1 MGQLFS
7 SDWSGHLP
15 WRSKYYLSVTLF
27 TDTSQKAWGAVL
39 LRDGASQQIRHYWLD
54 YEHDIN
60 VLEARELYNVL
71 SSFFPSIKNA
81 RIDVWTDNVTLQA
94 AWENGTYRNSLV
106 NQEMKRVEEMSRAGN
121 FTLHL
126 KYVPST
132 KNVADALSCALSD
145 IDCSLST
152 VVWARVQSRFGP
164 HTFDRM
170 PLDRNCCRGRD
181 GNFLPHYSPW
191 PTPNSSGTNVFAQPI
206 PSGHKIY
213 IFSPLRPCRT
223 APALFLGS
231 MPQFCFYYHCP
242 SFISM
247 SLLVDNS
254 SSFSD

>member
-1 MGQLFS
+1 M
-7 SDWSGHLP
+7 
-15 WRSKYYLSVTLF
+15 
-27 TDTSQKAWGAVL
+27 
-39 LRDGASQQIRHYWLD
+39 
-54 YEHDIN
+54 
-60 VLEARELYNVL
+60 LYNVL
-71 SSFFPSIKNA
+71 SSFFPSIRNA
-81 RIDVWTDNVTLQA
+81 RIDVWMDNVTLQA

-152 VVWARVQSRFGP
+152 VVWARVQSRFDP
-164 HTFDRM
+164 HTFDLM
-170 PLDRNCCRGRD
+170 PLDSNCCRGRD